1 MPAEPAAST
10 RPETDPQ
17 ADPRSDVQA
26 WFPLF
31 DLAPVSL
38 WLEDFSALAAVF
50 RRLREQGVQELRAH
64 LLSHPED
71 LRQCTEGI
79 RVLCVNRRTL
89 SLFGAQDQE
98 QLLASLG
105 AVFRDEMLE
114 HHVQDLER
122 LWRGELSYESQTVNY
137 TLDGRRLDV
146 RLQVRVLPGHETDW
160 SRVLLSLEDITG
172 REQARRELQASERYA
187 NGLFDHSPVSLWV
200 EDFSGVK
207 RLLDEVREQGISD
220 FRTFTDVHPDFVDR
234 CMAQIRVLRVNR
246 QTLRLFRSPDQAT
259 LVARLSDV
267 FRDEMRRPFTEQLI
281 ELWNGQIFQ
290 QRETVNYTLDG
301 ELLHVHLQFSV
312 LPGYE
317 HDWSLVQVSLTDI
330 SARKKAEAYLE
341 FLGKHDALTKLR
353 NRSFF
358 SDEINRLERRGLAP
372 VGILVIDVNGLKRL
386 NDESGHAAGDA
397 LLRRAGEVLA
407 KAVELPMTASRIG
420 GDEFVLLM
428 PGADEAA
435 LEAMQ
440 AQVQELLELNN
451 QFHAGAPLML
461 SMGRAVW
468 RGDERIEAAV
478 HRADARMY
486 AHKREY
492 YLSSVTTPCSLREPP
507 QGGEGG

>member
-1 MPAEPAAST
+1 MQADERATS
-10 RPETDPQ
+10 RPDPQ
-17 ADPRSDVQA
+17 PHATVQE

-31 DLAPVSL
+31 ELAPVSL
-38 WLEDFSALAAVF
+38 WLEDFSALATLF
-50 RRLREQGVQELRAH
+50 QRLRAQGVTHLRAH
-64 LLSHPED
+64 LMQHRAD
-71 LRQCTEGI
+71 LRQCAECI

-89 SLFGAQDQE
+89 DLFGARDQDH
-98 QLLASLG
+98 LLANLG

-122 LWRGELSYESQTVNY
+122 LWNGALSYDSQTVNY

-146 RLQVRVLPGHETDW
+146 HLQVRVLPGHEADW
-160 SRVLLSLEDITG
+160 SRVLLSLEDITA

-207 RLLDEVREQGISD
+207 RLLDEAREQGISD

-246 QTLRLFRSPDQAT
+246 QTLRMFRAPDQAT

-281 ELWNGQIFQ
+281 ELWNGTIFQ

-372 VGILVIDVNGLKRL
+372 LGILMIDVNGLKRL
-386 NDESGHAAGDA
+386 NDDAGHAAGDA

-407 KAVELPMTASRIG
+407 KAVEPPMTASRIG
-420 GDEFVLLM
+420 GDEFVVLM

-435 LEAMQ
+435 VEA
-440 AQVQELLELNN
+440 VQGQILELLELNN
-451 QFHAGAPLML
+451 QFHAGTPLTM

-468 RGDERIEAAV
+468 LGEERVEAAI
-478 HRADARMY
+478 HRADAMMY
-486 AHKREY
+486 EQKREY
-492 YLSSVTTPCSLREPP
+492 YLTTPYSLREPP
-507 QGGEGG
+507 QGGERG

>member
-1 MPAEPAAST
+1 MERLA
-10 RPETDPQ
+10 
-17 ADPRSDVQA
+17 DVQA

-31 DLAPVSL
+31 ELAPVSL
-38 WLEDFSALAAVF
+38 WLEDFSALAQLF
-50 RRLREQGVQELRAH
+50 QRLRAEGVTDLRSH
-64 LLSHPED
+64 LLRHPDD
-71 LRQCTEGI
+71 LRVCTQGI
-79 RVLCVNRRTL
+79 RVLCVNRKTL
-89 SLFGAQDQE
+89 SLFGARDQAE
-98 QLLASLG
+98 LLANLG
-105 AVFRDEMLE
+105 AVFRDEMLQ

-122 LWRGELSYESQTVNY
+122 LWRGELKYESQTVNY

-146 RLQVRVLPGHETDW
+146 RLQVRVLPGHEADW
-160 SRVLLSLEDITG
+160 SRVLLSLEDVTA
-172 REQARRELQASERYA
+172 REQAQRELQSSERYA
-187 NGLFDHSPVSLWV
+187 HGLFEHSPVSLWV

-207 RLLDEVREQGISD
+207 RLLDEVREQGITD

-234 CMAQIRVLRVNR
+234 CMALIRVLRVNR
-246 QTLRLFRSPDQAT
+246 QTLRMFRAPDQAT
-259 LVARLSDV
+259 LVARLTDV

-281 ELWNGQIFQ
+281 ELWNGVIFQ

-312 LPGYE
+312 LPGHE

-372 VGILVIDVNGLKRL
+372 LGILMLDVNGLKRL
-386 NDESGHAAGDA
+386 NDEAGHAAGDA

-407 KAVELPMTASRIG
+407 KAVEPPMTASRIG

-428 PGADEAA
+428 PGADEVA
-435 LEAMQ
+435 LESMQ

-451 QFHAGAPLML
+451 QFNAGKPLVMA
-461 SMGRAVW
+461 MGRAVW
-468 RGDERIEAAV
+468 RGGERIEAAV
-478 HRADARMY
+478 HRADGLMY
-486 AHKREY
+486 EQKRAY
-492 YLSSVTTPCSLREPP
+492 YVAQDHDRRT
-507 QGGEGG
+507 